1 MQGRCKTKE
10 ASYIELHHLSHTHTH
25 EHVSMVKNHSKLSN
39 SSDDYKGNHSPSPL
53 KMKLRL
59 PLIQLM
65 FSKPSSVISTRSL
78 APLFQMRQTSFGHIR
93 ETKGTGE
100 EMCTTEKSLRARQN
114 SQAPQ
119 IRTLTL
125 LKGQERWDA
134 NGHTELGLDPML
146 MIQEVILKEWEW
158 TFSSRAVY
166 KTADLCPAQRKR

>member
-1 MQGRCKTKE
+1 
-10 ASYIELHHLSHTHTH
+10 
-25 EHVSMVKNHSKLSN
+25 MVKNHSELSN
-39 SSDDYKGNHSPSPL
+39 SSDDDKGNHSPSPL

-100 EMCTTEKSLRARQN
+100 EMYTTEKSLRARQN

-125 LKGQERWDA
+125 LKGQERRDA
-134 NGHTELGLDPML
+134 NSHTELAPML

-158 TFSSRAVY
+158 TFSSRAIY
-166 KTADLCPAQRKR
+166 KTADLCLAQRKR